1 MTATD
6 KTQTRS
12 RVGQMMSEPYE
23 LYVRVM
29 RRVGHYRWFSLFM
42 KHVGSR
48 ADRALIRA
56 SRGRFSMSG
65 PQLPTMLLTTTGR
78 KSGKDRTVPLHY
90 VRDGKNLVAA
100 CENFGLEAASS
111 WPKNL
116 LADPKARI
124 EIGGTA
130 AKFLSRP
137 ATVDD
142 VTRNMARRLP
152 MWLAHV
158 IHMDHSGVRHVI
170 VFQPMD
176 AQV

>member
-6 KTQTRS
+6 KARTRS
-12 RVGQMMSEPYE
+12 RVGPTMSE
-23 LYVRVM
+23 LYLRVM
-29 RRVGHYRWFSLFM
+29 RRGGHSRWFSLFM

-48 ADRALIRA
+48 VDRALIRA

-65 PQLPTMLLTTTGR
+65 PALPTMLLTTRGR
-78 KSGKDRTVPLHY
+78 KSGIDRTVPLHY
-90 VRDGKNLVAA
+90 VRDGRNVVAA

-130 AKFLSRP
+130 ATYP
-137 ATVDD
+137 AQPYTDDD
-142 VTRNMARRLP
+142 VAANMAR
-152 MWLAHV
+152 H
-158 IHMDHSGVRHVI
+158 I
-170 VFQPMD
+170 
-176 AQV
+176 